1 MNSMWYFCLTFFLG
15 ASVGSF
21 VNVLIDRT
29 ILGENWV
36 SGRSHCDKCGKT
48 LAWYD
53 MVPVLSFLTYR
64 GKSRCCKKRL
74 TNRYPIVE
82 ILVGLLFVWW
92 LAVGFW
98 FFRLVSAPL
107 SMVQP
112 GFWLITG
119 ILLAIL
125 ALSDLFY
132 GVVLMP
138 VVWIGS
144 VLTLLYRA
152 VLWYY
157 GAHQLFDLQM
167 AVVLGIAFYTFF
179 WLLYKLTKGR
189 GMADGDMYVAL
200 YMGLLLGWPRG
211 MVAMILSFVIG
222 ASVGVILITTKI
234 RSRKDTLPF
243 VPFMVT
249 GILVALVWGTQI
261 WQWLY
266 PA

>member
-1 MNSMWYFCLTFFLG
+1 MNSMWYFLLTFLLG

-36 SGRSHCDKCGKT
+36 SGRSHCDKCHKT
-48 LAWYD
+48 LTWYD
-53 MVPVLSFLTYR
+53 MIPVISFLMYR
-64 GKSRCCKKRL
+64 GKSRCCNTRL
-74 TNRYPIVE
+74 TYRYPIVE

-92 LAVGFW
+92 IVVGFW
-98 FFRLVSAPL
+98 FFRLVSTPL

-112 GFWLITG
+112 GFWLLTG

-125 ALSDLFY
+125 TLADLFY

-138 VVWIGS
+138 IVWIGTAS
-144 VLTLLYRA
+144 TLIYKI
-152 VLWYY
+152 VLWNY
-157 GAHQLFDLQM
+157 GAHQLLDLQM
-167 AVVLGIAFYTFF
+167 AVLLGISFYSFF
-179 WLLYKLTKGR
+179 WMLYKLTKGR

-200 YMGLLLGWPRG
+200 YIGILLGWPRG

-222 ASVGVILITTKI
+222 ASVGVFLIVSKLRT
-234 RSRKDTLPF
+234 RKDTLPF
-243 VPFMVT
+243 VPFMVIAT
-249 GILVALVWGTQI
+249 FISLSWGTAI

-266 PA
+266 

>member
-1 MNSMWYFCLTFFLG
+1 MLVMWYFLLTFLFG

-29 ILGENWV
+29 MVGENWV
-36 SGRSHCDKCGKT
+36 SGRSRCDGCSKT

-53 MVPVLSFLTYR
+53 LIPVLSFLLYR
-64 GKSRCCKKRL
+64 GKARCCKKSL
-74 TNRYPIVE
+74 SYRYPIVE
-82 ILVGLLFVWW
+82 MLVGVLFVWW

-98 FFRLVSAPL
+98 FFHLVSAPL
-107 SMVQP
+107 LYIQP
-112 GFWLITG
+112 AFWLITG

-125 ALSDLFY
+125 ALADLFY

-138 VVWIGS
+138 IVWIGT
-144 VLTLLYRA
+144 VVTIIYRL
-152 VLWYY
+152 VLWHY
-157 GAHQLFDLQM
+157 GAHQLADMQIAAL
-167 AVVLGIAFYTFF
+167 VGIAFYSFF

-200 YMGLLLGWPRG
+200 YIGILLGWPRG

-222 ASVGVILITTKI
+222 AAVGLLLIITGL
-234 RSRKDTLPF
+234 RSRKDSLPF
-243 VPFMVT
+243 VPFMVIAT
-249 GILVALVWGTQI
+249 AVSLVWGMQI

>member
-1 MNSMWYFCLTFFLG
+1 MVYFILTFLLG

-36 SGRSHCDKCGKT
+36 SGRSHCDNCGKT
-48 LAWYD
+48 LSWYD
-53 MVPVLSFLTYR
+53 MIPVISFLVYR

-74 TNRYPIVE
+74 TYRYPIVE

-92 LAVGFW
+92 LVVGFW
-98 FFRLVSAPL
+98 FFRLVVAPL
-107 SMVQP
+107 SLVQP

-119 ILLAIL
+119 ILLAVL

-132 GVVLMP
+132 GIVLMP
-138 VVWIGS
+138 IVWIGTAITLIYRL
-144 VLTLLYRA
+144 VLWNYGEYQLVDMQNA
-152 VLWYY
+152 VL
-157 GAHQLFDLQM
+157 
-167 AVVLGIAFYTFF
+167 LGVAFYSFF
-179 WLLYKLTKGR
+179 WLLYKLTRGK

-200 YMGLLLGWPRG
+200 YMGILLGWPRG

-222 ASVGVILITTKI
+222 AVTGVFLIATKL

-243 VPFMVT
+243 VPFMVIAT
-249 GILVALVWGTQI
+249 MIALVWGNQL
-261 WQWLY
+261 WLWLY
-266 PA
+266 

>member
-1 MNSMWYFCLTFFLG
+1 MWYFLLTFVFG
-15 ASVGSF
+15 ACVGSF

-36 SGRSHCDKCGKT
+36 SGRSHCDGCGKT

-53 MVPVLSFLTYR
+53 LIPILSFILYR
-64 GKSRCCKKRL
+64 GKSRCCKTL
-74 TNRYPIVE
+74 LSYRYPIVE
-82 ILVGLLFVWW
+82 MLVGLLFVWW
-92 LAVGFW
+92 LVVGFW

-107 SMVQP
+107 IMVQP

-119 ILLAIL
+119 IILAIL
-125 ALSDLFY
+125 ALADLFY

-138 VVWIGS
+138 IVWLGS
-144 VLTLLYRA
+144 SITLIYRL

-157 GAHQLFDLQM
+157 GAHQLADVQN
-167 AVVLGIAFYTFF
+167 AVVLGITFYSFF
-179 WLLYKLTKGR
+179 WLLYKLTRGK
-189 GMADGDMYVAL
+189 GMADGDMYIAF
-200 YMGLLLGWPRG
+200 YMGILLGWPRG

-222 ASVGVILITTKI
+222 ALVGVFLIVSKL

-249 GILVALVWGTQI
+249 AMAIALVWGSDI

-266 PA
+266 PL